1 MDFQI
6 DHNNV
11 QSANTTFTPTA
22 FEKNKYAGFALA
34 VDANVSFDGG
44 SQLFPL
50 KAGVPML
57 FPENMTSIQTSVST
71 ALYYGLRRTCSDS

>member
-11 QSANTTFTPTA
+11 QAAATSFTPTEA
-22 FEKNKYAGFALA
+22 DKDKYAGFALA
-34 VDANVSFDGG
+34 SGADVSFDGG
-44 SQLFPL
+44 TQTFPL
-50 KAGVPML
+50 QAGVPML

-71 ALYYGLRRTCSDS
+71 KLYYGLDRKCSSI

>member
-11 QSANTTFTPTA
+11 QSANTTFTPTDR
-22 FEKNKYAGFALA
+22 EKEKYAGFALA
-34 VDANVSFDGG
+34 SAADVSFDGG
-44 SQLFPL
+44 SQAFPL
-50 KAGVPML
+50 AAGVPML

-71 ALYYGLRRTCSDS
+71 VLYYGLDRKCSTI

>member
-11 QSANTTFTPTA
+11 QSANTTFTPTDA
-22 FEKNKYAGFALA
+22 DKSKYSGFALA
-34 VDANVSFDGG
+34 VAADVSFDGG
-44 SQLFPL
+44 TQAFPL
-50 KAGVPML
+50 EAGVPML

-71 ALYYGLRRTCSDS
+71 ALYYGLDRKCSVI